1 MQHPPRRFL
10 QRKCE
15 RFNPNRWFIPLFSGF
30 QPSKVVQDFFHPHY
44 NPIVNQC
51 FIVSNFNIYIYLP
64 IIGAGF
70 LPFAV
75 CVFHGEASGNSIV
88 ASDARDGT

>member
-1 MQHPPRRFL
+1 M
-10 QRKCE
+10 
-15 RFNPNRWFIPLFSGF
+15 
-30 QPSKVVQDFFHPHY
+30 FH
-44 NPIVNQC
+44 IVN
-51 FIVSNFNIYIYLP
+51 NFNIYIYLP

-88 ASDARDGT
+88 ASDARDGTIRHLSFAHKNVDIDRSTYFGKHMYINYLNKWACPKI